1 VFINPA
7 DSYATFEVIK
17 MGLRFVR
24 TPKEMEP
31 LFEKAEAYVKHYFED
46 EEKSPE
52 MGTITISGQRYILI
66 RAVSMSVEFMEFIK
80 NKYPGF
86 DEEDAYDAAAKL
98 LFDLGHS
105 IGKTDARDF
114 HASMKVEDP
123 VAKLSSGPV
132 HFAFTGWAF
141 VDIFPESR
149 PTTDKNYYLVYDH
162 PQSFEADSWITR
174 KKTSKKPVCFMNA
187 GYSSGWCEESFGVPL
202 VAQEILCRAKGDN
215 YCRFIMAH
223 PDMISKFVEEY
234 KRTHSELFEPIIPKS
249 SMISFREDHAEI
261 SSY

>member
-1 VFINPA
+1 
-7 DSYATFEVIK
+7 

-31 LFEKAEAYVKHYFED
+31 LFEKAEDYVKLYFED
-46 EEKSPE
+46 EKRKPE
-52 MGTITISGQRYILI
+52 MGTITISGQRYILV
-66 RAVSMSVEFMEFIK
+66 RAVSMSVEFLEFIK

-114 HASMKVEDP
+114 HASMNVEDP
-123 VAKLSSGPV
+123 VAKLSLGPV

-149 PTTDKNYYLVYDH
+149 PSTDKNYYLIYDH
-162 PQSFEADSWITR
+162 PQSFEADSWIAR
-174 KKTSKKPVCFMNA
+174 KKMSKKPVCFMNA
-187 GYSSGWCEESFGVPL
+187 GYSSGWCEESFGVSL
-202 VAQEILCRAKGDN
+202 VAKEILCRAKGDGF
-215 YCRFIMAH
+215 CRFIMAH
-223 PDMISKFVEEY
+223 PDMVDKFVEEY
-234 KRTHSELFEPIIPKS
+234 KRAHSELFESIMPKDFVIS
-249 SMISFREDHAEI
+249 SREDHTEI
-261 SSY
+261 PSC